1 MVVITMM
8 QFIIDSDEYLFLNC
22 FYMFVQFIVDM
33 HYKVSTTAHHRHKCN
48 HLAGI
53 EVLVNLLGFRAAI
66 PSTFK

>member
-1 MVVITMM
+1 M
-8 QFIIDSDEYLFLNC
+8 QFIIDIDQCCSISLLFFIHFL
-22 FYMFVQFIVDM
+22 QFIVDM
-33 HYKVSTTAHHRHKCN
+33 HYKVTTAAHHRHKCN